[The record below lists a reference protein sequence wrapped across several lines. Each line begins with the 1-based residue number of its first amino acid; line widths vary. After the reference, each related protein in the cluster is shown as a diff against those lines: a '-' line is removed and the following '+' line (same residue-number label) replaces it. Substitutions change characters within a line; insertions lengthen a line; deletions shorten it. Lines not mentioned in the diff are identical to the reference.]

1 MKCIDYF
8 LSQEVFELVFQEE
21 IKAYRTTP
29 VPGDLARYYRSQEY
43 LSHSNTRKTLASL
56 FYAVAKFFRN
66 RSKWRAVLSHH
77 DKGSKSSK
85 ISVLDFGSGDNS
97 FVSSAPGNV
106 SATGYDPF
114 TGQNTP
120 NHVGSLE
127 ALVSQGA
134 IYDAITFWHSLE
146 HTPDPLD
153 VLRKAMDML
162 KPGGFLHIA
171 VPNYNSWD
179 AKYYKGFWAG
189 FDVPRHLWH
198 FSSESFVIVSEQLGV
213 SLIDQQPHW
222 FDAFYV
228 SYLSEKYK
236 GSKAPLLRG
245 ALRTFAAVM
254 SKKALRNPSATYAV
268 LKKPF

>member
-29 VPGDLARYYRSQEY
+29 VPRDLARYYSSQEY
-43 LSHSNTRKTLASL
+43 LSHKNTRQNLASKI
-56 FYAVAKFFRN
+56 YALAKFFRN
-66 RSKWRAVLSHH
+66 RSKWRAVLSHY
-77 DKGSKSSK
+77 DKGSKARK

-97 FVSSAPGNV
+97 FVSSAPSNV
-106 SATGYDPF
+106 LAKGYDPF
-114 TGQNTP
+114 TGQNTQ
-120 NHVGSLE
+120 NHLGSLE
-127 ALVSQGA
+127 TLVSQGA
-134 IYDAITFWHSLE
+134 SFDAITFWHSLE

-153 VLRKAMDML
+153 VLRKAADML
-162 KPGGFLHIA
+162 KAGGCLHIA

-179 AKYYKGFWAG
+179 AKHYKGFWAG
-189 FDVPRHLWH
+189 YDVPRHLWH
-198 FSSESFVIVSEQLGV
+198 FSSESFGPVSEQLGV
-213 SLIDQQPHW
+213 LLKDQQPHW

-236 GSKAPLLRG
+236 GSKTPLLRG
-245 ALRTFAAVM
+245 ALRTFAAVL
-254 SKKALRNPSATYAV
+254 SKKAFQNPSATYVA